1 MSDSQTMLTDA
12 ANRLFADLAAD
23 QNLDFGLLWRQLDEA
38 GFPSLLVG
46 EAGGGFGGDWSD
58 AVAVLRL
65 AGYHA
70 LPAPLA
76 EAMIAARLLHGAGL
90 TPADGITSLAASC
103 EGRLDGSH
111 FTGQLTSVAWG
122 RIATTI
128 VAVLDGRVLR
138 VRREAAREIHLSHNP
153 MGEPR
158 DTLCFDNAAVG
169 GGETTADPF
178 ALGALARTAMI
189 AGALDAAL
197 ARSVA
202 YANERVQFGKPIGKF
217 QAVQQNLAVFA
228 EEAAAVNCAAQA
240 AARAVDRG
248 DAGFEIAAA
257 KLRANMAAG
266 VGHAT
271 AHQIHGAIGF
281 TFEYDLH
288 RWTGRLVSWAS
299 EFGSERTWAER
310 LGGHVA
316 ARGPDELWSDIAS
329 RSDADFAGNNTNNVA
344 KVP

>member
-1 MSDSQTMLTDA
+1 MSDSHTMLTDA
-12 ANRLFADLAAD
+12 ADRLFADLGAD
-23 QNLDFGLLWRQLDEA
+23 RKLDFALLWRQLDEA

-65 AGYHA
+65 IGHHA

-76 EAMIAARLLHGAGL
+76 EAIIAAHLL
-90 TPADGITSLAASC
+90 DRVGINPVEGMTGLAATC
-103 EGRLDGSH
+103 EGQLDGGH

-122 RIATTI
+122 RIAETI

-153 MGEPR
+153 TGEPR
-158 DTLCFDNAAVG
+158 DTLCFVNAEVA

-189 AGALDAAL
+189 AGALDATL

-217 QAVQQNLAVFA
+217 QAVQQSLAVFA

-257 KLRANMAAG
+257 KIRANMAAA

-288 RWTGRLVSWAS
+288 RWTKRLISWAS

-310 LGGHVA
+310 LGGRVA
-316 ARGPDELWSDIAS
+316 ARGPDELWSDIAN
-329 RSDADFAGNNTNNVA
+329 RSDAHLTGIRPNHG
-344 KVP
+344 